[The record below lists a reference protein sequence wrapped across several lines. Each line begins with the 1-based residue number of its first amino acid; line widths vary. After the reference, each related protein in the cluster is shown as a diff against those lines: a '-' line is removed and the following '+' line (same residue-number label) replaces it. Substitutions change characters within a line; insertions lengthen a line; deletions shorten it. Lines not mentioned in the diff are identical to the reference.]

1 MREPME
7 CSGCLFSEVYRHSG
21 WECTC
26 KGECENGNCYQSKAD
41 LKLNCEERREIWQD
55 AGC

>member
-41 LKLNCEERREIWQD
+41 LKLNCEERREMWQD
-55 AGC
+55 TGC